1 MKKIFFLTGMVMLL
15 LTACHKNY
23 PGYPGTVKSDSK
35 LLTGWIGLHLQMI
48 RNTTGVTHIAY
59 SRHFSYTGVAL
70 YESLV
75 GGMPGYKSVA
85 SKLNGNL
92 VVPVEPKG
100 VKIFHPAAANAS
112 IASMLRF
119 FYSTNINNVE
129 AVDSLEG
136 AYFTAFEKTIGDKFD
151 LDASVEY
158 GKSIAASVIEWSKQD
173 GAGQAN
179 IAYTPLGEGYWE
191 PTPNGFA
198 GANMPGWGNNRLLV
212 SGSNT
217 GTMPD
222 GLIPFSKEPGSGF
235 YQMVKEVLDVS
246 KVLTPDQKA
255 IALFW
260 DDAPNGQYVSVFGHW
275 FSVLKQV
282 LEKEKTSLPD
292 GAVAY
297 LRLGVAMND
306 ATITCWQ
313 TKYQYHTI
321 RPVTYIR
328 KYMGETAWL
337 PLISTPPHPE
347 YASAHS
353 TISASGVYALE
364 SVFGNN
370 YAFSDHTYDGI
381 GMSRRNFNSFDH
393 AAKEAGQS
401 RFYAGI
407 HYQPSIEAGYAQGR
421 KVGANVVSRL
431 RTR

>member
-1 MKKIFFLTGMVMLL
+1 MLM

-23 PGYPGTVKSDSK
+23 PGYPGPLKSDSK
-35 LLTGWIGLHLQMI
+35 LLTGWIGLHLQLI

-75 GGMPGYKSVA
+75 GGMPGYKSIA
-85 SKLNGNL
+85 LKLNGNL

-100 VKIFHPAAANAS
+100 VKIFHPASANAA
-112 IASMLRF
+112 IATMLRF
-119 FYSTNINNVE
+119 FYNTNVNNVE
-129 AVDSLEG
+129 AVDSLEQ
-136 AYFTAFEKTIGDKFD
+136 AYFTAFEETVGGKFD

-173 GAGQAN
+173 GASQAN
-179 IAYTPLGEGYWE
+179 TAYTPLGEGYWE

-212 SGSNT
+212 AGSNT
-217 GTMPD
+217 GAMPG

-246 KVLTPDQKA
+246 KVLTTDQKA

-306 ATITCWQ
+306 ATISCWQ
-313 TKYQYHTI
+313 AKYQYHTI

-328 KYMGETAWL
+328 KYMGETEWSS
-337 PLISTPPHPE
+337 LISTPPHPE
-347 YASAHS
+347 YVSAHS

-370 YAFSDHTYDGI
+370 YSFSDHTYDGI
-381 GMSRRNFNSFDH
+381 GMSTRSFNSFDH

-407 HYQPSIEAGYAQGR
+407 HYQPSIEAGYTQGR

>member
-1 MKKIFFLTGMVMLL
+1 MLL
-15 LTACHKNY
+15 FTACHKNY
-23 PGYPGTVKSDSK
+23 PGYPGPVKSDSK
-35 LLTGWIGLHLQMI
+35 LLTGWIGLHLQLI

-75 GGMPGYKSVA
+75 GGMPGYKSIA

-92 VVPVEPKG
+92 VIPVEPKG
-100 VKIFHPAAANAS
+100 VKIFHPASANAA

-129 AVDSLEG
+129 AVDSLEE
-136 AYFTAFEKTIGDKFD
+136 AYFTTFEEAVGGKFD

-158 GKSIAASVIEWSKQD
+158 GRSIAASVIEWSKQD
-173 GAGQAN
+173 GASQAN
-179 IAYTPLGEGYWE
+179 TAYTPLGEGYWE

-212 SGSNT
+212 AGSNT
-217 GTMPD
+217 GAMPG

-306 ATITCWQ
+306 ATISCWQ
-313 TKYQYHTI
+313 AKYQYHTI
-321 RPVTYIR
+321 RPVTYVR
-328 KYMGETAWL
+328 KYMGEAEWL

-381 GMSRRNFNSFDH
+381 GMNTRSFNSFDH
-393 AAKEAGQS
+393 AGKEAGQS

-407 HYQPSIEAGYAQGR
+407 HYQPSIEAGYTQGR